1 MRLAQ
6 TLLFL
11 SYFESGTLYSRHV
24 NSIRAIR
31 HVRHLLPESTA
42 LTLACSLI
50 NSRLDY
56 CSALL
61 YGAPVSTI
69 SKLQRVQ
76 NNAAHVVVAS
86 SRRCDAKPLLR
97 QLHWLP
103 VRQRIL
109 YKTAMTTDDAE
120 GFHDRC
126 SSLPERT
133 SCPTRC
139 HPPDTFCCTSTAD
152 CPENKYCVC
161 QTLIFIRCTCH
172 LEQC

>member
-109 YKTAMTTDDAE
+109 YKTATWKNILSDT
-120 GFHDRC
+120 
-126 SSLPERT
+126 LP
-133 SCPTRC
+133 PTRHVLLHVHC
-139 HPPDTFCCTSTAD
+139 WLSREQILCLPDAHFHTLHLSLGTMLTY
-152 CPENKYCVC
+152 YCV
-161 QTLIFIRCTCH
+161 TANLASFI
-172 LEQC
+172 